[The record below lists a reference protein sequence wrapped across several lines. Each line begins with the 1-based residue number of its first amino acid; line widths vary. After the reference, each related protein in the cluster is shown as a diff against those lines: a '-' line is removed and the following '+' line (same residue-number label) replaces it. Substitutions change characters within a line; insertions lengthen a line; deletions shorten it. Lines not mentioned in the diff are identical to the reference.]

1 MEGTIPI
8 SEFRYPPKSAAI
20 QNKCNALGQPVTY
33 CASDFLG
40 AVTETIFSKG
50 PEIKPDYHFFV
61 SEWIIPDTPAKV
73 FNTGERISN
82 DDSWSPVERDV
93 INEYLQ
99 TLEKCF
105 TNREG
110 YAFSSQFAQNILFGT
125 PEKTNPYE
133 CEIITYPSIGRKEEE
148 LSMKIGAE
156 WYNYA
161 IVPSFFDKYQFHRVY
176 LIKTPTIKEVMNLGL
191 EFSLVGYADPDY
203 PEIVRWKRP
212 EKNDMPQIAKGTD
225 SF

>member
-1 MEGTIPI
+1 MEGTISI

-20 QNKCNALGQPVTY
+20 ENKCNAPGQPVTY
-33 CASDFLG
+33 CTSDFLG

-73 FNTGERISN
+73 FNTGERIPDN
-82 DDSWSPVERDV
+82 DACSPDERDV
-93 INEYLQ
+93 INEYLH

-105 TNREG
+105 TNRGG

-125 PEKTNPYE
+125 AEKTVPYE
-133 CEIITYPSIGRKEEE
+133 CEIITYPSIGRKDDGV
-148 LSMKIGAE
+148 SMKTGE
-156 WYNYA
+156 DWSNYA

-176 LIKTPTIKEVMNLGL
+176 LIKTPTIKDMMNAGL
-191 EFSLVGYADPDY
+191 AVSNFRS
-203 PEIVRWKRP
+203 W
-212 EKNDMPQIAKGTD
+212 DMPILIMLEL
-225 SF
+225 